1 MIALLLKALRW
12 LKMSY
17 QTVANRWVPEIK
29 RLNDQLEKLQDSVAG
44 TDDCVV
50 DIFNL
55 EEKLENRMTYME
67 EDLASVKE
75 CNADLKDHLNIVI
88 KELDVIT
95 NGGIESKMESLEDE
109 ITAVKVQNIELRSHL
124 NAYIKQLNNITVLIN
139 EKYGNLIE
147 QTYELDS
154 ALK

>member
-1 MIALLLKALRW
+1 
-12 LKMSY
+12 MSY

-29 RLNDQLEKLQDSVAG
+29 RLNDQLEKLQDSLAG

-67 EDLASVKE
+67 EDLVSVKE
-75 CNADLKDHLNIVI
+75 CNADLKDHLNTVI

-95 NGGIESKMESLEDE
+95 NGGIESKLESLDDE
-109 ITAVKVQNIELRSHL
+109 ITSVKVQNIELRSHL
-124 NAYIKQLNNITVLIN
+124 NAYIKQLNSITVLIN
-139 EKYGNLIE
+139 EKYDSLIE

-154 ALK
+154 PLK

>member
-1 MIALLLKALRW
+1 
-12 LKMSY
+12 MSY
-17 QTVANRWVPEIK
+17 QTVTNRWVPEIK
-29 RLNDQLEKLQDSVAG
+29 RLNDQLEKLQDSLAG

-67 EDLASVKE
+67 EDLASVKK
-75 CNADLKDHLNIVI
+75 CNADLKDHLNTVI

-124 NAYIKQLNNITVLIN
+124 NAYIKQLNSITVLIN

-154 ALK
+154 PLK

>member
-12 LKMSY
+12 IKMSY
-17 QTVANRWVPEIK
+17 QTVTNRWVPEIK
-29 RLNDQLEKLQDSVAG
+29 RLNDQLEKLQDSLAG

-55 EEKLENRMTYME
+55 EEKLENKMTYLE

-75 CNADLKDHLNIVI
+75 CSTDLKDHLNTVI
-88 KELDVIT
+88 KELDTIT
-95 NGGIESKMESLEDE
+95 NGGIETKLELMEEE
-109 ITAVKVQNIELRSHL
+109 ITAVKVQNIELRNHL
-124 NAYIKQLNNITVLIN
+124 NSLLKQLNSITVLIN
-139 EKYGNLIE
+139 EKYGDLVE

-154 ALK
+154 PLK